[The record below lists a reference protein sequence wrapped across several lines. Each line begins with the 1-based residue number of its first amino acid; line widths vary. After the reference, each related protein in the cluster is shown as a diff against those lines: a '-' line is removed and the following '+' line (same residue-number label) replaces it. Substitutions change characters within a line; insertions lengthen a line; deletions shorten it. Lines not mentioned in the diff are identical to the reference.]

1 MGRGRVCRGDSWHPL
16 PEHRPATF
24 HRGQTA
30 TPTRGGGPVQ
40 GQHCTEGQLTRG
52 ASRRPGPA
60 STGRGHAVTAVT
72 PVTGIPGCVAQ
83 QRAKVCTPCPESG
96 RPERHPHRLLR
107 DDPQP
112 WQERRPATRR
122 VLQIRQ
128 AAGLRGLRNTA
139 LSMSAPPRL
148 GRPHARPESAPR
160 ALAGSL
166 VAARGLSV
174 PRCSAHSA
182 EGCAEEAPPGS
193 RLRHG
198 RAPLS
203 APQHLCQGP
212 IALATPKRR
221 PRWGRQARGCVGK
234 GTGRAASP
242 AAGAPH
248 PGSPAASLGRRARGQ
263 GRSCRPPRGLPDRPG
278 RNSTAAV
285 SAGIAA
291 PTAFRSLQLARKR
304 GRGGDY
310 EAGGRAQGGSGG
322 PRLDGGGSLGPKP
335 CELCLAGTRLLWRKP
350 RAREER
356 PHGTV
361 RPGVLGG
368 QAASRGPGS
377 PTLLCL
383 PPLPRRR
390 GRASAQRPR
399 RDVRAHALA
408 QIRRSSLLLGPF
420 PRKSGA
426 VGLSPGERARGR
438 DWAPRSQ
445 GAREGGGR
453 SPGGAP
459 GPAAPWA
466 SSWTA
471 STATWTRT

>member
-1 MGRGRVCRGDSWHPL
+1 MGEAPSRASTALKVSSREEPHGD
-16 PEHRPATF
+16 
-24 HRGQTA
+24 
-30 TPTRGGGPVQ
+30 PV
-40 GQHCTEGQLTRG
+40 
-52 ASRRPGPA
+52 RRPQEGGTLSPLSPPSPAFQAVSPSREPRSALPVRNLAAPNGTRTGFSGTTHSLGRKGARPPGGCCESVRPPA
-60 STGRGHAVTAVT
+60 SG
-72 PVTGIPGCVAQ
+72 GCG
-83 QRAKVCTPCPESG
+83 T
-96 RPERHPHRLLR
+96 L
-107 DDPQP
+107 P
-112 WQERRPATRR
+112 WA
-122 VLQIRQ
+122 
-128 AAGLRGLRNTA
+128 
-139 LSMSAPPRL
+139 SAPPRL

-221 PRWGRQARGCVGK
+221 PRCGRQARGCVGK

-350 RAREER
+350 RAREEP

-383 PPLPRRR
+383 PPPPRRR

>member
-1 MGRGRVCRGDSWHPL
+1 MRSLTATRSGVHRKGARCHRCHLRHWHSRL
-16 PEHRPATF
+16 CRPAESQGL
-24 HRGQTA
+24 HSLSGIWPPRTA
-30 TPTRGGGPVQ
+30 PAPASPGRPTALAGKAPGHQ
-40 GQHCTEGQLTRG
+40 AG
-52 ASRRPGPA
+52 AANPSGRRPQGAAEHCP
-60 STGRGHAVTAVT
+60 GH
-72 PVTGIPGCVAQ
+72 
-83 QRAKVCTPCPESG
+83 QR
-96 RPERHPHRLLR
+96 
-107 DDPQP
+107 
-112 WQERRPATRR
+112 
-122 VLQIRQ
+122 
-128 AAGLRGLRNTA
+128 
-139 LSMSAPPRL
+139 PPRL

-182 EGCAEEAPPGS
+182 EGCAEEAPPPGS

-221 PRWGRQARGCVGK
+221 PRCGRQARGCVGK

-304 GRGGDY
+304 GGGGDY

-350 RAREER
+350 RAREEP
-356 PHGTV
+356 PHRTV

-383 PPLPRRR
+383 PPPPRRR

-399 RDVRAHALA
+399 RDARAHALA